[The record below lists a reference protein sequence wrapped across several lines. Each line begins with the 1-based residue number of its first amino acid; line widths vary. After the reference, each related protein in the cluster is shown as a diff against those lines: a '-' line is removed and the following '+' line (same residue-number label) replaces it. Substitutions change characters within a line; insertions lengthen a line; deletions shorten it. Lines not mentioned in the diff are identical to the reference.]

1 MSQNL
6 TSVVFSF
13 DIEKKE
19 KISKIEILDLIKYFN
34 PTYKIISS
42 EIPDSFNLNLKLQ
55 KNYFYKN
62 ILFFGDSIHS
72 IHPLAGQGFNMT
84 IRDIIKL
91 IKIIDQKVNLGL
103 SLDKSMFK
111 EFENKT
117 KSYNAIFSF
126 GIDFIHEF
134 FKFNK
139 IRFQKIFQRKYLHL
153 LIVPR
158 ELKSLGLIL
167 LINKYNLL

>member
-1 MSQNL
+1 
-6 TSVVFSF
+6 
-13 DIEKKE
+13 
-19 KISKIEILDLIKYFN
+19 
-34 PTYKIISS
+34 
-42 EIPDSFNLNLKLQ
+42 
-55 KNYFYKN
+55 
-62 ILFFGDSIHS
+62 
-72 IHPLAGQGFNMT
+72 MT

-139 IRFQKIFQRKYLHL
+139 NSIPKNISKKIFT
-153 LIVPR
+153 
-158 ELKSLGLIL
+158 
-167 LINKYNLL
+167 LINSTPRIKKLGINLANQ